1 MRRRHRV
8 HKDRQVFENRIRLA
22 KRISKA
28 KHGARMERTLLKS
41 KIHRATVTDAD
52 LDYEGSVT
60 IDSTLMHAANLVPYE
75 QVDIYDITNGS
86 RLTTY
91 VIEGAADSG
100 AICINGA
107 AAHHV
112 KPGDL
117 VIIVA
122 YARVHESTLD
132 EFTPRIILV
141 NEQNQQ
147 VPGQAVESA

>member
-1 MRRRHRV
+1 M
-8 HKDRQVFENRIRLA
+8 L
-22 KRISKA
+22 
-28 KHGARMERTLLKS
+28 RMFKS
-41 KIHRATVTDAD
+41 KIHRATVTQAD
-52 LDYEGSVT
+52 LDYEGSVS
-60 IDSTLMHAANLVPYE
+60 IDEDLLELANILPHE
-75 QVDIYDITNGS
+75 SVDIWNVTRGT

-91 VIEGAADSG
+91 ALKAERGKRE
-100 AICINGA
+100 ICINGA

-147 VPGQAVESA
+147 IPGQAVESA